1 MKARRTALVAALA
14 LAGCTTPPSAAEL
27 AGYAAQK
34 YVNALAAGY
43 YRSACTLLDGRTRAS
58 LGGADG
64 CRKVLSRCLPYN
76 AQVAKRDQSQL
87 LYATVDVKVK
97 RSRARAALS
106 GTAVARALESVT
118 LAKEN
123 GHWRLTSYGSAITG
137 CVRRVR
143 AKLIGT

>member
-1 MKARRTALVAALA
+1 MRARRTALVAALA

-27 AGYAAQK
+27 AGNAAQK

-97 RSRARAALS
+97 HSRAQAALS
-106 GTAVARALESVT
+106 GTAVARAVKSVT
-118 LAKEN
+118 LAREN
-123 GHWRLTSYGSAITG
+123 GHWLLTSYGSAITG
-137 CVRRVR
+137 CVSRVK
-143 AKLIGT
+143 AKLIGS